1 MTHIRIAIVDDHPLL
16 VKGLKGMLEQNEH
29 IEVTG
34 TYQSA
39 KELQAGLKAVQPDVL
54 LLDIQ
59 LQDQTGDELM
69 PTLSKEYP
77 NMMVIALTNIEHEY
91 YIKSMLQNGLMGYV
105 LKTSNEIIL
114 LEAIQSVTRG
124 QQYFDPAIRKTV
136 AQSQSSINRS
146 LSITQREREILELI
160 TQDLTSQE
168 IADKIFV
175 NKKTVEAHRL
185 HLLQKLGVK
194 TSASLVKKAID
205 LGLLK

>member
-1 MTHIRIAIVDDHPLL
+1 
-16 VKGLKGMLEQNEH
+16 MLEQNEH

-39 KELQAGLKAVQPDVL
+39 KELLTGLKTVQPDVL

-69 PTLSKEYP
+69 PALSKEYP
-77 NMMVIALTNIEHEY
+77 NMMVIALTNMEHEY

-136 AQSQSSINRS
+136 AKSQSTVNKS
-146 LSITQREREILELI
+146 LSITQREKEILELI